1 ATPGDRGVILST
13 GQAQAFTT
21 QNATQS
27 NTSGGT
33 TTANDGP
40 SNVFGA
46 GTFDTSYLDI
56 RFIPTGNILT
66 IQFVFAS
73 EEYPE
78 YVNSSF
84 NDLVIIEVN
93 GTRIPLSVAT
103 DSGSVS
109 SINPNTNG
117 SLYNDNTADQF
128 NTEMDG
134 FTATLSL
141 NMVVN
146 AGEVNRIR
154 IGIADVGDDQWDSNL
169 LIAADSLQTAF
180 VANDDSRTM
189 FINQEKTLDILAND
203 SAPLGSTLT
212 LTHINGL
219 PVVAGQ
225 QITLPTGQVITVN
238 LNGTISV
245 LTDAD
250 IGTVSFSYTA
260 QTSTGISDSAFVT
273 IQTIPCFTRGTR
285 LDTPYGPRRIED
297 LRIGDLVLTRDDG
310 PRPIRWIGRRQ
321 VAATGRFAPVRIA
334 AGVMGA
340 TEDVL
345 VSPLHRV
352 LVAGPTAELLFG
364 AREVASGRHD
374 LGAGVGELPCGASDQ
389 ALLRS
394 GRRGRDLRAVS
405 RARPRD
411 RRGLRAKRAALAP
424 SVRGAASHG
433 LTGPRGS
440 RGHPC
445 PDPRVGEAGD
455 RRHDVHRRRHNP
467 RRPRSPPCHWPAPH
481 RRHGAG
487 HPHHDRRGR
496 VFAGLGKRVGQK
508 IGLVVP
514 GAVKLGAEFRR
525 KIGRQSE
532 MRSDLP
538 GIGMGLRG
546 REIEPVPGR
555 SQGVEG
561 GWNPGKDVGVVEPA
575 LVVMRA
581 VKTKRHAGIGRAQ
594 PTEAVDQRRAD
605 RPREIVRVW
614 GRKAQGQKRVPDRSG
629 DPSLRVGQR
638 SVKVEED
645 RRHQS
650 KSGET

>member
-1 ATPGDRGVILST
+1 MVAGVELTYNTSATALQMAQEIFGAGVTITQAQYFGDPRASAIYSNGDALSPFATPGDRGVILST

-364 AREVASGRHD
+364 AREVLVAS
-374 LGAGVGELPCGASDQ
+374 
-389 ALLRS
+389 
-394 GRRGRDLRAVS
+394 RDLVDGHRIRIEEGERVVYFHLLF
-405 RARPRD
+405 D
-411 RRGLRAKRAALAP
+411 RHQVVTTSGLESESFL
-424 SVRGAASHG
+424 V
-433 LTGPRGS
+433 GPQT
-440 RGHPC
+440 
-445 PDPRVGEAGD
+445 
-455 RRHDVHRRRHNP
+455 RHCFD
-467 RRPRSPPCHWPAPH
+467 
-481 RRHGAG
+481 
-487 HPHHDRRGR
+487 
-496 VFAGLGKRVGQK
+496 Q
-508 IGLVVP
+508 
-514 GAVKLGAEFRR
+514 GAV
-525 KIGRQSE
+525 
-532 MRSDLP
+532 D
-538 GIGMGLRG
+538 
-546 REIEPVPGR
+546 EICALFPELDR
-555 SQGVEG
+555 ATG
-561 GWNPGKDVGVVEPA
+561 GGYGPSA
-575 LVVMRA
+575 R
-581 VKTKRHAGIGRAQ
+581 
-594 PTEAVDQRRAD
+594 
-605 RPREIVRVW
+605 
-614 GRKAQGQKRVPDRSG
+614 
-629 DPSLRVGQR
+629 PSLRPFEARLVMA
-638 SVKVEED
+638 
-645 RRHQS
+645 
-650 KSGET
+650 